1 MIVYII
7 IIAAFQTHYNINME
21 QTIQAK
27 ISAISTRHANPRW
40 AAGQMQEVIKEN
52 VKLTNRTTQ
61 MMLLKELVRR
71 RVPTKDVISI
81 ERNQRWN
88 GRGKKDVQLI
98 DFLMKRKVKSAVQEL
113 KKQRRKYYE
122 EKDKLYKGGGRLNR
136 HSRIASDF
144 RKVQKVEVE
153 RLFKDNLER
162 NKEKVEKLRE
172 IKNRE
177 AGNAENVT
185 NLFGVKIGDNELDDY
200 IEKPANIW
208 GNAEVGEEAKEVL
221 NLGKKFRLHQKLD
234 SNANKTE
241 IEKGLAIVRWKV
253 KDKDEDGDDD
263 DDEDDDGEVS
273 DNEELLNVEQKIVDL
288 TLKKATD
295 MKFNRR
301 LYAPNA
307 APEKLESNLQQTREA
322 LEEVFEKYKKEKAD
336 EKGNIRE
343 SNLTGNQMKG
353 LLELK
358 EKTKVD
364 LVIMPTDKTLG
375 LSAESKESYKRATR
389 KLLKSISRTMRRS
402 AKRKENTRKLSSTR
416 SARPWSDSWK

>member
-1 MIVYII
+1 MIVFII
-7 IIAAFQTHYNINME
+7 FIAAFQTHYNIIME

-71 RVPTKDVISI
+71 RVPTKDVISV
-81 ERNQRWN
+81 EKNQRWN
-88 GRGKKDVQLI
+88 GRGKKDVQMI

-153 RLFKDNLER
+153 RLFKNNLER

-253 KDKDEDGDDD
+253 KDKDDDKYIMMKCLSVC
-263 DDEDDDGEVS
+263 VS
-273 DNEELLNVEQKIVDL
+273 RKMI
-288 TLKKATD
+288 TSSW
-295 MKFNRR
+295 
-301 LYAPNA
+301 
-307 APEKLESNLQQTREA
+307 ESPVT
-322 LEEVFEKYKKEKAD
+322 
-336 EKGNIRE
+336 
-343 SNLTGNQMKG
+343 T
-353 LLELK
+353 
-358 EKTKVD
+358 
-364 LVIMPTDKTLG
+364 
-375 LSAESKESYKRATR
+375 
-389 KLLKSISRTMRRS
+389 
-402 AKRKENTRKLSSTR
+402 
-416 SARPWSDSWK
+416 